1 MRSFSAIKS
10 VPQDHQEVILSHSSL
25 RELRNLDDNKS
36 ITIDTDALHGII
48 RPWTGQG
55 ALSKNQKRY
64 KIDTNGAP

>member
-36 ITIDTDALHGII
+36 ITIDTDTLHGII

-55 ALSKNQKRY
+55 VLSKNQKRY
-64 KIDTNGAP
+64 KIDTNGAR